1 MPYRVSSQQ
10 ELVTSSDV
18 QTYFQE
24 SVVSAMAARRIEAE
38 VETISYV
45 VGLLVGF
52 TRAEELFEATGDG
65 TQLRPLAMF
74 YADAVRAKTHA
85 DRTRSLKRL
94 GDVALFVA
102 GIFSDSLNRKVVD
115 LDYYIAM
122 GGNAYSHLSEHV
134 SGTFRGKVFSIVFA
148 ELAEKFHGFVDVLGE
163 LSDNTHLR
171 SDIDVLRLYEV
182 WVKTGS
188 ERAAERLRALGIE
201 PIESAKKSAQQAR
214 H

>member
-1 MPYRVSSQQ
+1 MSYRVSPQQ
-10 ELVTSSDV
+10 ELVKSSDV
-18 QTYFQE
+18 RSYFQE
-24 SVVSAMAARRIEAE
+24 SVTSAMAARRIEAE
-38 VETISYV
+38 AETVSYV

-52 TRAEELFEATGDG
+52 TRAEDLFEGTADG
-65 TQLRPLAMF
+65 ARIRPLALF
-74 YADAVRAKTHA
+74 YADALEARTHS
-85 DRTRSLKRL
+85 DRTKSLKRL

-102 GIFSDSLNRKVVD
+102 GIFSDSLSRKVVD

-163 LSDNTHLR
+163 LSDKTHLR

-188 ERAAERLRALGIE
+188 ERAAEKLRALGIE
-201 PIESAKKSAQQAR
+201 PIESAKTALKQ
-214 H
+214 

>member
-1 MPYRVSSQQ
+1 MSYRVSPQH
-10 ELVTSSDV
+10 ELVKSSDV
-18 QTYFQE
+18 RSYFQE
-24 SVVSAMAARRIEAE
+24 SVTSAMAARRIEAE
-38 VETISYV
+38 AETVSYV

-52 TRAEELFEATGDG
+52 TRAEDLFECTADG
-65 TQLRPLAMF
+65 AGIRPLALF
-74 YADAVRAKTHA
+74 YADALEARSHS
-85 DRTRSLKRL
+85 DRTKSLKRL

-102 GIFSDSLNRKVVD
+102 GIFSDSLSRKVVD

-188 ERAAERLRALGIE
+188 ERAAEKLRALGIE
-201 PIESAKKSAQQAR
+201 PIESAKNALKQ
-214 H
+214 